1 MDTNRTHPT
10 TNKAPVIP
18 GFCENSASAVI
29 QIAVIVPT
37 QEIAKRCAGNA
48 MMYMVLL
55 PSTRTRVAG
64 VMEIRTPTNPAMTV
78 HAKEQYVVASQKN
91 WPAAPNELSLAFPIA
106 NAIAEVMKRAPTTP
120 IAVSM
125 EISELRTSLA
135 PCSSVNNARK

>member
-78 HAKEQYVVASQKN
+78 HAKEQYVVE
-91 WPAAPNELSLAFPIA
+91 PEELAGGSERVVFGLSHRERHRGSHEEGSNDA
-106 NAIAEVMKRAPTTP
+106 NSCEHGDQ
-120 IAVSM
+120 
-125 EISELRTSLA
+125 
-135 PCSSVNNARK
+135 

>member
-64 VMEIRTPTNPAMTV
+64 VMEIRTPTNVSEPI
-78 HAKEQYVVASQKN
+78 KYNIYPKN
-91 WPAAPNELSLAFPIA
+91 RLSLFDITFTMNFCNTFDAD
-106 NAIAEVMKRAPTTP
+106 K
-120 IAVSM
+120 
-125 EISELRTSLA
+125 
-135 PCSSVNNARK
+135 